1 MAYVGATS
9 PPGSPP
15 PGCVFCTAL
24 TGSDDVAAQV
34 LARGPHAFLILNKY
48 PYAPGHLMAALNRHV
63 GQLQEAGPEEL
74 ADAMRLVGLATTALS
89 TEYRAEGFN
98 VGFNQGRVAGAGIA
112 EHLHVHVVPR
122 WNGDH
127 NFASVLGDTRV
138 IPESLE
144 VTFARLSPYFATR

>member
-63 GQLQEAGPEEL
+63 GQLREAEPGEL
-74 ADAMRLVGLATTALS
+74 ADAMRLVGLATTALG

-112 EHLHVHVVPR
+112 DHLHVHVVPR

-144 VTFARLSPYFATR
+144 VTFARLQPYFATG

>member
-9 PPGSPP
+9 PPTSSPP
-15 PGCVFCTAL
+15 ACVFCTAL
-24 TGSDDVAAQV
+24 TGAEEFASQV

-48 PYAPGHLMAALNRHV
+48 PYAPGHLMAATNRHI
-63 GQLQEAGPEEL
+63 GRLQDARPDEL
-74 ADAMRLVGLATTALS
+74 ADAMRLVGLATSALGE
-89 TEYRAEGFN
+89 EYRAEGFN

-112 EHLHVHVVPR
+112 DHLHVHVVPR

-144 VTFARLSPYFATR
+144 ATFARLQPYFAGR